1 MGYMRG
7 DGSLITSCRVGLVPL
22 DAFVTFFRRV
32 KNNIM
37 KRVEGHENDL

>member
-7 DGSLITSCRVGLVPL
+7 LCSLTTSCKVGLVPL
-22 DAFVTFFRRV
+22 DAFVTFLEVF
-32 KNNIM
+32 KDNIM